1 MNIFSFRFQVSGF
14 RFQGGYADLLGLI
27 SKQNLPG
34 FKNPAGLKYLITCVF
49 ILCLS
54 CTGVSAQERT
64 TGGTKVL
71 NYQQHDEKAIHFG
84 FCLGL
89 NVMDFTVTP
98 SFAHYR
104 TDSLLA
110 SVANLSMGFQIQA
123 VSAARLTDQ
132 LELRF
137 LPGVAFGQR
146 GLMFY
151 RNDHPYGKPQTL
163 ESSYIELPWLLKY
176 KSKRVNNVR
185 GFIVGGLNP
194 RFDLAK
200 TYRADDEIFMD
211 MKLNDLCYELG
222 VGSDFYFP
230 YFKLSIELRG
240 SWGMFNVLNRRT
252 TPHTEYQN
260 AIEKLQ
266 SSVYMISFYIE

>member
-1 MNIFSFRFQVSGF
+1 
-14 RFQGGYADLLGLI
+14 L
-27 SKQNLPG
+27 KQ
-34 FKNPAGLKYLITCVF
+34 F
-49 ILCLS
+49 ILILLMGLCCS
-54 CTGVSAQERT
+54 GISAQNRT
-64 TGGTKVL
+64 TGRKIL

-98 SFAHYR
+98 SYAGFR

-110 SVANLSMGFQIQA
+110 GVARLSMGFHIQA
-123 VSAARLTDQ
+123 VSAARLTDN

-146 GLMFY
+146 ELTFY
-151 RNDHPYGKPQTL
+151 HNDQPYGKIQKL

-176 KSKRVNNVR
+176 KSKRINNYR
-185 GFIVGGLNP
+185 GFLVGGLNP

-200 TYRADDEIFMD
+200 TYKEEDEIYMD
-211 MKLNDLCYELG
+211 LKLNDICYE
-222 VGSDFYFP
+222 VGGGFDFYFP

-240 SWGMFNVLNRRT
+240 SWGMFNVLKRRM
-252 TPHTEYQN
+252 TPHSEFQN
-260 AIEKLQ
+260 AIEKLR